1 MISPKEKSHFD
12 TLYQKHLTALKRQG
26 KADKTIDAYA
36 RAVRRLADFVEPP
49 LDQLSIDELKSF
61 FSALINTH
69 SWSTVKLDL
78 NGLRFFY
85 KHVINQELP
94 WIDIVKPPKVQSMPD
109 ILTPDEIARIIHQT
123 RDLRLQSFW
132 FITYSMGLR
141 LSETL
146 NITVADID
154 RERHTLHVRQS
165 KGLKDRFVILPQMSL
180 AVLQRLWRS
189 HRHPRLLFPG
199 RPLVKGGHAAK
210 TMHRGTTQR
219 AFTRAYRASGIEKH
233 VSIHSLRHSY
243 ATHLIEAGL
252 NLRSLQ
258 QQLGHSDP
266 QTTAR
271 YVRLTEKSKQNSA
284 DLIDHTLSIL
294 ATALR
299 KQQVTS

>member
-1 MISPKEKSHFD
+1 MTTQKEKSQFD
-12 TLYQKHLTALKRQG
+12 TLYQKHLDALTRQG
-26 KADKTIDAYA
+26 KADKTIDAYT
-36 RAVRRLADFVEPP
+36 RAVRRLNEFVELP
-49 LDQLSIDELKSF
+49 LDALSIDDLKAF
-61 FSALINTH
+61 FTALIDTH
-69 SWSTVKLDL
+69 SWSTVRLDL

-85 KHVINQELP
+85 KHVLEKELP
-94 WIDIVKPPKVQSMPD
+94 WLDIVKPPKIQSMPD
-109 ILTPDEIARIIHQT
+109 ILTPSEIANIIHHT
-123 RDLRLQSFW
+123 YDLRLQSFW

-154 RERHTLHVRQS
+154 RQRRTLHVRQS
-165 KGLKDRFVILPQMSL
+165 KGRKDRFVILPQLSL
-180 AVLQRLWRS
+180 AVLQRLWCS

-199 RPLVKGGHAAK
+199 KAGVNGNHALK
-210 TMHRGTTQR
+210 TIHRGTTQK
-219 AFTRAYRASGIEKH
+219 AFRRVCKQCQINKH

-271 YVRLTEKSKQNSA
+271 YVRLTEKSQQNSA
-284 DLIDHTLSIL
+284 ELINQTITTLAS
-294 ATALR
+294 ALR
-299 KQQVTS
+299 KLQVTS

>member
-1 MISPKEKSHFD
+1 MDPKEKSRFD
-12 TLYQKHLTALKRQG
+12 TLYQKHLAALKRQG

-36 RAVRRLADFVEPP
+36 RAVRRLVDFVDHSPEN
-49 LDQLSIDELKSF
+49 ITMDELKSF
-61 FSALINTH
+61 FSALIDTH

-85 KHVINQELP
+85 KHVLKLELP
-94 WIDIVKPPKVQSMPD
+94 WLDIVKPPKVQSMPD
-109 ILTPDEIARIIHQT
+109 ILSPDEIAMIIHQT

-154 RERHTLHVRQS
+154 RQRYTVHVRQS
-165 KGLKDRFVILPQMSL
+165 KGRKDRFVILPQMSL

-189 HRHPRLLFPG
+189 HRHPHLLFPG
-199 RPLVKGGHAAK
+199 KPGIKGDHAAK
-210 TMHRGTTQR
+210 PMHRSTTQR
-219 AFTRAYRASGIEKH
+219 AFSRACHAGNIRKH

-271 YVRLTEKSKQNSA
+271 YVRLTEKSQQDSA
-284 DLIDHTLSIL
+284 DLINHTITIL
-294 ATALR
+294 ASALR
-299 KQQVTS
+299 KTQVAP

>member
-1 MISPKEKSHFD
+1 
-12 TLYQKHLTALKRQG
+12 L
-26 KADKTIDAYA
+26 ID
-36 RAVRRLADFVEPP
+36 
-49 LDQLSIDELKSF
+49 
-61 FSALINTH
+61 TH

-85 KHVINQELP
+85 KHVLNQSLP
-94 WIDIVKPPKVQSMPD
+94 WLDIVKPPKVQSMPD
-109 ILTPDEIARIIHQT
+109 ILTPEEIARIIHQT
-123 RDLRLQSFW
+123 SDQRLQSFW

-165 KGLKDRFVILPQMSL
+165 KGRKDRFVIQPQMSL
-180 AVLQRLWRS
+180 AVLQRLWCS
-189 HRHPRLLFPG
+189 HRHPHLLFPG
-199 RPLVKGGHAAK
+199 KPRVKGNHATK

-219 AFTRAYRASGIEKH
+219 AFTRAYRDCGINKH

-258 QQLGHSDP
+258 HQLGHTDP

-271 YVRLTEKSKQNSA
+271 YVRLTEKSRQNSA
-284 DLIDHTLSIL
+284 DLINHTLAMLS
-294 ATALR
+294 TALR
-299 KQQVTS
+299 NQQVAS

>member
-1 MISPKEKSHFD
+1 MKTPKEKSHFD
-12 TLYQKHLTALKRQG
+12 TLYQKHLSALKRQG

-36 RAVRRLADFVEPP
+36 RAVRRLADSVEPP
-49 LDQLSIDELKSF
+49 INQLSTDDLKSF
-61 FSALINTH
+61 FTSLIDTH

-85 KHVINQELP
+85 KHVLDKELP
-94 WIDIVKPPKVQSMPD
+94 WLDIVKPPKVQSMPD

-123 RDLRLQSFW
+123 HDLRLQSFW

-146 NITVADID
+146 NMTVSDID
-154 RERHTLHVRQS
+154 RERHTVHVRQG
-165 KGLKDRFVILPQMSL
+165 KGRKDRFVILPQLSL
-180 AVLQRLWRS
+180 AVLQRLWCS
-189 HRHPRLLFPG
+189 HRHPSLLFPSKA
-199 RPLVKGGHAAK
+199 VTNSAHASK
-210 TMHRGTTQR
+210 TMHRGTIQR
-219 AFTRAYRASGIEKH
+219 AFSKARKRCEINKH

-271 YVRLTEKSKQNSA
+271 YVHLTEKSQQNSA
-284 DLIDHTLSIL
+284 ELINHTINIL
-294 ATALR
+294 ATTLR
-299 KQQVTS
+299 SLRVTS

>member
-1 MISPKEKSHFD
+1 MDLNEKSRFD
-12 TLYQKHLTALKRQG
+12 TLYQKNLAALNRQG
-26 KADKTIDAYA
+26 KADKTIDAYT
-36 RAVRRLADFVEPP
+36 RAVRRLTEYVDRCP
-49 LDQLSIDELKSF
+49 DDLSIDELKSF
-61 FSALINTH
+61 FTALIETH

-85 KHVINQELP
+85 KHVLNQSLP
-94 WIDIVKPPKVQSMPD
+94 WLDIVKPPRVQSMPD
-109 ILTPDEIARIIHQT
+109 ILTADEIARIIHQT

-132 FITYSMGLR
+132 FVTYSMGLR

-146 NITVADID
+146 NLTVGDID
-154 RERHTLHVRQS
+154 RERHTIHVRQS
-165 KGLKDRFVILPQMSL
+165 KGRKDRFVILPTLSL
-180 AVLQRLWRS
+180 AVLQRLWCS
-189 HRHPRLLFPG
+189 HRHPTFLFPG
-199 RPLVKGGHAAK
+199 KPGSNGANAPK
-210 TMHRGTTQR
+210 TLYRGTVQR
-219 AFTRAYRASGIEKH
+219 AFTRVCGQCGINKH

-271 YVRLTEKSKQNSA
+271 YVRLTEKSQHNSA
-284 DLIDHTLSIL
+284 VLINQTLSML

>member
-1 MISPKEKSHFD
+1 MDPKEKSRFD
-12 TLYQKHLTALKRQG
+12 TLYQKNLAALTRQG
-26 KADKTIDAYA
+26 KADKTIDAYT
-36 RAVRRLADFVEPP
+36 RAVRRLADFVDRCPDN
-49 LDQLSIDELKSF
+49 LNIDELKSF
-61 FSALINTH
+61 FSALIDTH

-85 KHVINQELP
+85 KHVINQDLP

-154 RERHTLHVRQS
+154 RQRHTLHVRQS
-165 KGLKDRFVILPQMSL
+165 KGRKDRFVILPQMSL

-199 RPLVKGGHAAK
+199 KPRVKHGQASK

-219 AFTRAYRASGIEKH
+219 AFSRACSACGINKH

-243 ATHLIEAGL
+243 ATHLIESGL

-271 YVRLTEKSKQNSA
+271 YVRLTEKSTQNSA
-284 DLIDHTLSIL
+284 DLINNTLSIL
-294 ATALR
+294 TTALR
-299 KQQVTS
+299 KQQVTP